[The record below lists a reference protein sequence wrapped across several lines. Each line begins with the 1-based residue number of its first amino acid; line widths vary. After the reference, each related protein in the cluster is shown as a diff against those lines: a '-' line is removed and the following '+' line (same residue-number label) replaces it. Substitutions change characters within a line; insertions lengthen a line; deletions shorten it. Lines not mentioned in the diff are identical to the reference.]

1 MQKINIYSAREGDL
15 IPVLLIKVLSWKNEA
30 KPERKKK
37 KTVAMRGKMELL
49 PPLEK
54 RHAPAVSCK
63 EDLQDDLQGYFT
75 SCIYNRNYIIQNIIM
90 LSS

>member
-15 IPVLLIKVLSWKNEA
+15 IPMLLIKVLSWKNEA
-30 KPERKKK
+30 KPERK

-54 RHAPAVSCK
+54 RHAPAVPCK

-75 SCIYNRNYIIQNIIM
+75 SLCIIAIALFEI
-90 LSS
+90 